1 LISLDRLNTIADWAR
16 QLPPDE
22 LERARRGIVEK
33 RFARGTFVCH
43 RGDRFDYWA
52 GVITGLL
59 RLGSVSS
66 AGKEV
71 TFAGLPPR
79 GWFGEGSMLKNEA
92 RRYDVTALRG
102 SKIALMDR
110 ATFLWLF
117 EHSVGF
123 NRFLVRQFNERL
135 GQFMAMIEQE
145 RMLDSTGRVARAIAA
160 LLNPTFYPDAGLHVS
175 ISQEEV
181 GALAGLSRQSANSAL
196 RLLEEAGL
204 IRSEKGGY
212 AVSNLE
218 KLARF
223 GE

>member
-1 LISLDRLNTIADWAR
+1 VISLETLDRIAFWAR
-16 QLPPDE
+16 ELAPDE
-22 LERARRGIVEK
+22 RVRSAKGIVERTVVSGAYLIHK
-33 RFARGTFVCH
+33 
-43 RGDRFDYWA
+43 GDRYDPWV
-52 GVITGLL
+52 GVIDGLL
-59 RLGSVSS
+59 KLSTTSASGKTVTLAGISS
-66 AGKEV
+66 G
-71 TFAGLPPR
+71 